1 MPGRTK
7 KELQDIAYGIVLE
20 KEWQTYQSLAK
31 NIALDAYSYS
41 FETHVFYDAR
51 DTEDRRQMLNLYSDG
66 INPLNVI
73 AITNISNRPPL
84 YTDIAKKPTPSS
96 RVVLYHLLGVGLRS
110 VDFTPISQLPL
121 TMVFLTQKYL
131 LRLKNTNKYARSACH
146 LMPCRTFSRRSS
158 QRAHP
163 AVPACGWCGGWL
175 SRT

>member
-1 MPGRTK
+1 LPGRTK
-7 KELQDIAYGIVLE
+7 KELQDIAYGIVPE

-84 YTDIAKKPTPSS
+84 YTDIAKKAHAVIKDGFIPFIGHWSAFRGFYTDLSIA
-96 RVVLYHLLGVGLRS
+96 VNHGVFDTEALAM
-110 VDFTPISQLPL
+110 IKKHKQICAA
-121 TMVFLTQKYL
+121 
-131 LRLKNTNKYARSACH
+131 RLSLDAMSYF
-146 LMPCRTFSRRSS
+146 P
-158 QRAHP
+158 P
-163 AVPACGWCGGWL
+163 AF
-175 SRT
+175 